1 MFKSAGRIV
10 SSRSCKF
17 TGERIWMEKC
27 ILTGNSFGGENIITH
42 PDDGCGVAAD
52 LINGLFE
59 ITPPHPG
66 LMIFVVTKLG

>member
-1 MFKSAGRIV
+1 
-10 SSRSCKF
+10 
-17 TGERIWMEKC
+17 MEKC

-52 LINGLFE
+52 LINGLFK
-59 ITPPHPG
+59 ITPPHAG